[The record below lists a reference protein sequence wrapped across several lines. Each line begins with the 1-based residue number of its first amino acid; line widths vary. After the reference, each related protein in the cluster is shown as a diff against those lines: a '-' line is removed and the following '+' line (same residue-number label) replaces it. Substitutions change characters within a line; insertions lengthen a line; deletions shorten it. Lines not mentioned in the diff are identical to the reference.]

1 MRLNQNMQSLNV
13 YRNYKKN
20 LVTQSIAL
28 DRISTGTKINSA
40 KDNPN
45 KLGVS
50 EGLRIQIRGLQMAE
64 RNIQDGVSMMQSVDG
79 ALNTVSEALNRIK
92 ELTVQAGGVQ
102 NDEDLSIIQGEINQL
117 KEHIDY
123 TVNNSEFNGVK
134 LLNSDKVT
142 NQAGGVQ
149 NDEDLSI
156 IQGEINQLKEH
167 IDYTV
172 NNSEFNG
179 VKLLNSDKVTNND
192 YPKYL
197 NHVVGANTKEEI
209 NIPVFNVTTDMLID
223 LEGNSLK
230 NINITNTNELD
241 KNLNIVDSAIETM
254 NSVRSRYGAIQNR
267 MDTSAQNLSGNINI
281 TNTNELDKNLNI
293 VDSAIE
299 TMNSVRSR
307 YGAIQNR
314 MDTSAQNLSGS
325 SFNLENA
332 ESRIRDSDIALEM
345 AEYARTSILH
355 ETSIALMQQTNRFP
369 QDVLRVL
376 ENMK

>member
-20 LVTQSIAL
+20 LSVQSKAL

-64 RNIQDGVSMMQSVDG
+64 RNIQDGVSMMQATDS
-79 ALNTVSEALNRIK
+79 ALNTVGEALNRIK
-92 ELTVQAGGVQ
+92 ELTVQAGGTY
-102 NDEDLSIIQGEINQL
+102 NNEDLNIIQNEINQL

-123 TVNNSEFNGVK
+123 TVNNSDFNGVK
-134 LLNSDKVT
+134 LLNS
-142 NQAGGVQ
+142 
-149 NDEDLSI
+149 E
-156 IQGEINQLKEH
+156 
-167 IDYTV
+167 
-172 NNSEFNG
+172 
-179 VKLLNSDKVTNND
+179 KVTNNN

-197 NHVVGANTKEEI
+197 NHVVGANVKEEI
-209 NIPVFNVTTDMLID
+209 NIPIFNITTDMLID
-223 LEGNSLK
+223 SDGNSLK
-230 NINITNTNELD
+230 SIDVTNKNELD
-241 KNLNIVDSAIETM
+241 KNLSILDSAISTL

-267 MDTSAQNLSGNINI
+267 MDTSAQNLSG
-281 TNTNELDKNLNI
+281 T
-293 VDSAIE
+293 
-299 TMNSVRSR
+299 
-307 YGAIQNR
+307 
-314 MDTSAQNLSGS
+314 
-325 SFNLENA
+325 SFNLESA
-332 ESRIRDSDIALEM
+332 ESRIRDSDLALEM
-345 AEYARTSILH
+345 AEYSRGSILH

>member
-20 LVTQSIAL
+20 LVTQFIAL
-28 DRISTGTKINSA
+28 DRITTGSKINSA

-50 EGLRIQIRGLQMAE
+50 EGLRMQIRGLQMAE
-64 RNIQDGVSMMQSVDG
+64 RNLQDGVSMMQTVDG
-79 ALNTVSEALNRIK
+79 SLSTISESLIRIK
-92 ELTVQAGGVQ
+92 ELTLQAGGVQ

-134 LLNSDKVT
+134 LLNS
-142 NQAGGVQ
+142 
-149 NDEDLSI
+149 E
-156 IQGEINQLKEH
+156 
-167 IDYTV
+167 
-172 NNSEFNG
+172 
-179 VKLLNSDKVTNND
+179 KVTNND

-197 NHVVGANTKEEI
+197 NHVVGANAKEEI

-223 LEGNSLK
+223 SEGNSLK
-230 NINITNTNELD
+230 NINITN
-241 KNLNIVDSAIETM
+241 K
-254 NSVRSRYGAIQNR
+254 
-267 MDTSAQNLSGNINI
+267 
-281 TNTNELDKNLNI
+281 NELDKNLNI

-369 QDVLRVL
+369 QDVLRIL

>member
-28 DRISTGTKINSA
+28 DRIATGSKINSA

-50 EGLRIQIRGLQMAE
+50 EGLRMQIRGLQMAE
-64 RNIQDGVSMMQSVDG
+64 RNLQDGVSMMQTVDG
-79 ALNTVSEALNRIK
+79 SLSTISESLTRIK

-123 TVNNSEFNGVK
+123 TVSNSEFNGVK
-134 LLNSDKVT
+134 LLNS
-142 NQAGGVQ
+142 
-149 NDEDLSI
+149 E
-156 IQGEINQLKEH
+156 
-167 IDYTV
+167 
-172 NNSEFNG
+172 
-179 VKLLNSDKVTNND
+179 KVTNND

-197 NHVVGANTKEEI
+197 NHVVGANAKEEI

-223 LEGNSLK
+223 SEGNSLK
-230 NINITNTNELD
+230 NINITN
-241 KNLNIVDSAIETM
+241 K
-254 NSVRSRYGAIQNR
+254 
-267 MDTSAQNLSGNINI
+267 
-281 TNTNELDKNLNI
+281 NELDKNLNI

-332 ESRIRDSDIALEM
+332 ESKIRDSDIALEM

-369 QDVLRVL
+369 QDVLRIL

>member
-20 LVTQSIAL
+20 LVNQSIAL
-28 DRISTGTKINSA
+28 DRITTGSKINSA

-50 EGLRIQIRGLQMAE
+50 EGLRMQIRGLQMAE
-64 RNIQDGVSMMQSVDG
+64 RNLQDGVSMMQTVDSSIS
-79 ALNTVSEALNRIK
+79 TISESLIRIK

-134 LLNSDKVT
+134 LLNS
-142 NQAGGVQ
+142 
-149 NDEDLSI
+149 E
-156 IQGEINQLKEH
+156 
-167 IDYTV
+167 
-172 NNSEFNG
+172 
-179 VKLLNSDKVTNND
+179 KVTNND

-197 NHVVGANTKEEI
+197 NHVVGANAKEEI
-209 NIPVFNVTTDMLID
+209 NIPVFNVKTDILID
-223 LEGNSLK
+223 SEGNSLK
-230 NINITNTNELD
+230 NIDVTNVNELG
-241 KNLNIVDSAIETM
+241 KNLKVVDSAIETI

-267 MDTSAQNLSGNINI
+267 MDTSS
-281 TNTNELDKNLNI
+281 
-293 VDSAIE
+293 
-299 TMNSVRSR
+299 
-307 YGAIQNR
+307 
-314 MDTSAQNLSGS
+314 QNLSGS

-332 ESRIRDSDIALEM
+332 ESRIRDSDLALEM

>member
-142 NQAGGVQ
+142 N
-149 NDEDLSI
+149 
-156 IQGEINQLKEH
+156 
-167 IDYTV
+167 
-172 NNSEFNG
+172 
-179 VKLLNSDKVTNND
+179 ND

-209 NIPVFNVTTDMLID
+209 NIPVFNVTKDMLID

-230 NINITNTNELD
+230 NINIP
-241 KNLNIVDSAIETM
+241 
-254 NSVRSRYGAIQNR
+254 
-267 MDTSAQNLSGNINI
+267 
-281 TNTNELDKNLNI
+281 NTNELDKNLNI

>member
-28 DRISTGTKINSA
+28 DRITTGSKINSA

-50 EGLRIQIRGLQMAE
+50 EGLRMQIRGLQMAE
-64 RNIQDGVSMMQSVDG
+64 RNLQDGVSMMQTVDG
-79 ALNTVSEALNRIK
+79 FLSTISESLIRIK

-102 NDEDLSIIQGEINQL
+102 NDEG
-117 KEHIDY
+117 
-123 TVNNSEFNGVK
+123 
-134 LLNSDKVT
+134 
-142 NQAGGVQ
+142 
-149 NDEDLSI
+149 LSI

-197 NHVVGANTKEEI
+197 NHVVGANAKEEI

-223 LEGNSLK
+223 SEGNSLK
-230 NINITNTNELD
+230 
-241 KNLNIVDSAIETM
+241 
-254 NSVRSRYGAIQNR
+254 
-267 MDTSAQNLSGNINI
+267 NINI

>member
-28 DRISTGTKINSA
+28 DRITTGSKINSA

-45 KLGVS
+45 KIGVS
-50 EGLRIQIRGLQMAE
+50 EGLRIQIRGLQVAE
-64 RNIQDGVSMMQSVDG
+64 RNIQDGVSMMQTVDSSIS
-79 ALNTVSEALNRIK
+79 TISESLIRIK
-92 ELTVQAGGVQ
+92 ELTIQAGGMQ
-102 NDEDLSIIQGEINQL
+102 NDEDLAVIQGEINQL

-134 LLNSDKVT
+134 LLNS
-142 NQAGGVQ
+142 
-149 NDEDLSI
+149 E
-156 IQGEINQLKEH
+156 
-167 IDYTV
+167 
-172 NNSEFNG
+172 
-179 VKLLNSDKVTNND
+179 KVTNND

-197 NHVVGANTKEEI
+197 NHVVGANAKEEI

-223 LEGNSLK
+223 SEGNSLK
-230 NINITNTNELD
+230 NIDLTNKNELD
-241 KNLNIVDSAIETM
+241 KNLNIVDSAIEII

-267 MDTSAQNLSGNINI
+267 MDTSS
-281 TNTNELDKNLNI
+281 
-293 VDSAIE
+293 
-299 TMNSVRSR
+299 
-307 YGAIQNR
+307 
-314 MDTSAQNLSGS
+314 QNLSGS

-332 ESRIRDSDIALEM
+332 ESRIRDSDLALEM
-345 AEYARTSILH
+345 AEYSRTSILN
-355 ETSIALMQQTNRFP
+355 ETSIALMLQTNKFP

>member
-1 MRLNQNMQSLNV
+1 M
-13 YRNYKKN
+13 
-20 LVTQSIAL
+20 
-28 DRISTGTKINSA
+28 
-40 KDNPN
+40 
-45 KLGVS
+45 
-50 EGLRIQIRGLQMAE
+50 QIRGLQMAE
-64 RNIQDGVSMMQSVDG
+64 RNLQDGVSMMQTVDG
-79 ALNTVSEALNRIK
+79 SLSTISESLIRIK
-92 ELTVQAGGVQ
+92 ELTLQAGGVQ

-134 LLNSDKVT
+134 LLNS
-142 NQAGGVQ
+142 
-149 NDEDLSI
+149 E
-156 IQGEINQLKEH
+156 
-167 IDYTV
+167 
-172 NNSEFNG
+172 
-179 VKLLNSDKVTNND
+179 KVTNND

-197 NHVVGANTKEEI
+197 NHVVGANAKEEI

-223 LEGNSLK
+223 SEGNSLK
-230 NINITNTNELD
+230 NINITN
-241 KNLNIVDSAIETM
+241 K
-254 NSVRSRYGAIQNR
+254 
-267 MDTSAQNLSGNINI
+267 
-281 TNTNELDKNLNI
+281 NELDKNLNI

-369 QDVLRVL
+369 QDVLRIL

>member
-28 DRISTGTKINSA
+28 DRIATGSKINSA

-50 EGLRIQIRGLQMAE
+50 EGLRMQIRGLQMAE
-64 RNIQDGVSMMQSVDG
+64 RNLQDGVSMMQTVDG
-79 ALNTVSEALNRIK
+79 YLSTISESLTRIK

-102 NDEDLSIIQGEINQL
+102 NNEDLTIIQGEINQL

-134 LLNSDKVT
+134 LLNS
-142 NQAGGVQ
+142 
-149 NDEDLSI
+149 E
-156 IQGEINQLKEH
+156 
-167 IDYTV
+167 
-172 NNSEFNG
+172 
-179 VKLLNSDKVTNND
+179 KVTNND

-197 NHVVGANTKEEI
+197 NHVVGANAKEEI

-223 LEGNSLK
+223 SEGNSLK
-230 NINITNTNELD
+230 NINITN
-241 KNLNIVDSAIETM
+241 K
-254 NSVRSRYGAIQNR
+254 
-267 MDTSAQNLSGNINI
+267 
-281 TNTNELDKNLNI
+281 NELDKNLNI

-369 QDVLRVL
+369 QDVLRIL

>member
-45 KLGVS
+45 KLGIS

-64 RNIQDGVSMMQSVDG
+64 RNIQDGVSMMQATDS
-79 ALNTVSEALNRIK
+79 ALNTVGEALNRIK
-92 ELTVQAGGVQ
+92 ELTVQAGGTQ
-102 NDEDLSIIQGEINQL
+102 NNEDLNIIQNEINQL

-123 TVNNSEFNGVK
+123 TVNNSDFNGVK
-134 LLNSDKVT
+134 LLNS
-142 NQAGGVQ
+142 
-149 NDEDLSI
+149 E
-156 IQGEINQLKEH
+156 
-167 IDYTV
+167 
-172 NNSEFNG
+172 
-179 VKLLNSDKVTNND
+179 KVTNNN

-197 NHVVGANTKEEI
+197 NHVVGANVKEEI
-209 NIPVFNVTTDMLID
+209 NIPIFNITTDMLID
-223 LEGNSLK
+223 SDGNSLK
-230 NINITNTNELD
+230 SIDVTNKNELD
-241 KNLNIVDSAIETM
+241 KNLNIVDSSISTL

-267 MDTSAQNLSGNINI
+267 MDTSAQNLSG
-281 TNTNELDKNLNI
+281 T
-293 VDSAIE
+293 
-299 TMNSVRSR
+299 
-307 YGAIQNR
+307 
-314 MDTSAQNLSGS
+314 

-332 ESRIRDSDIALEM
+332 ESRIRDSDLALEM
-345 AEYARTSILH
+345 VEYSRGSILH